1 VTLPSPAGLHPSE
14 LRPVAV
20 SHSLRAQVADAVRA
34 ALVAGSMTSGEVY
47 SAPQLAER
55 FGVSVTPVR
64 EALLELVR
72 DGLLVAVRNRGFRV
86 ADPTDLELDATSE
99 VRLLLEPA
107 AAARAAGQ
115 PADRRAAAEERLR
128 AGARAVAEAAEAG
141 DVVAHVRADRE
152 FHASLLELAGN
163 AVLTETVLR
172 LRDRSR
178 LYGRDGDTGR
188 DTLRQAA
195 VEHERL
201 VDLVLAGDADG
212 ARDLMAGHVAH
223 VRAEWS
229 PGGHAGHDRGASA
242 RHGSPGRA
250 GT

>member
-1 VTLPSPAGLHPSE
+1 MTLPHAAE

-20 SHSLRAQVADAVRA
+20 HDSLRAQVADAVRA
-34 ALVAGSMTSGEVY
+34 ALVAGSMSSGEVW

-86 ADPTDLELDATSE
+86 ADPTDAELDATSE

-107 AAARAAGQ
+107 AAERAARQ
-115 PADRRAAAEERLR
+115 SPDRRAAAEAGLR
-128 AGARAVAEAAEAG
+128 SAARAVVGAAEAT
-141 DVVAHVRADRE
+141 DVVAHVRADRD
-152 FHASLLELAGN
+152 FHAALLELAGN
-163 AVLTETVLR
+163 PVLTETVLR

-178 LYGRDGDTGR
+178 LYGHGADLSQ
-188 DTLRQAA
+188 TLHQAA
-195 VEHERL
+195 AEHEHI
-201 VDLVLAGDADG
+201 VDLV
-212 ARDLMAGHVAH
+212 MAGEAEAAREAMVRHIGH

-229 PGGHAGHDRGASA
+229 PDPTDR
-242 RHGSPGRA
+242 RA
-250 GT
+250 PSRS

>member
-1 VTLPSPAGLHPSE
+1 VTLPDPVRADADGPHLSG

-20 SHSLRAQVADAVRA
+20 HDSLRAQVADAVRA
-34 ALVAGSMTSGEVY
+34 ALVAGSMSSGEVY
-47 SAPQLAER
+47 SAPQLADR

-86 ADPTDLELDATSE
+86 ADPTDVELDATSE

-107 AAARAAGQ
+107 AAERAARQ
-115 PADRRAAAEERLR
+115 PADRRAAAERRLR
-128 AGARAVAEAAEAG
+128 EAALAVTAAAEAE
-141 DVVAHVRADRE
+141 DVVAHVRADRA
-152 FHASLLELAGN
+152 FHAALLDLAGN
-163 AVLTETVLR
+163 AVLAETVLR

-178 LYGRDGDTGR
+178 LYGRGGDVVQ

-195 VEHERL
+195 DEHDRL
-201 VDLVLAGDADG
+201 VDLVVAGDADG
-212 ARDLMAGHVAH
+212 ARELMTGHVAH

-229 PGGHAGHDRGASA
+229 PGSGPGGSDRAP
-242 RHGSPGRA
+242 RRP
-250 GT
+250 

>member
-1 VTLPSPAGLHPSE
+1 VTLPRPAE

-20 SHSLRAQVADAVRA
+20 PDSLRAQVADAVRA
-34 ALVAGSMTSGEVY
+34 ALVAGSMTSGNVY

-86 ADPTDLELDATSE
+86 ADPTDAELDATSE
-99 VRLLLEPA
+99 VRQLLEPA
-107 AAARAAGQ
+107 AAERAARR
-115 PADRRAAAEERLR
+115 PAAVRAQAEDGLRAAALR
-128 AGARAVAEAAEAG
+128 VVEAAKAG

-152 FHASLLELAGN
+152 FHAALLDLAGN
-163 AVLTETVLR
+163 PVLGETVLR

-178 LYGRDGDTGR
+178 LYGGGGGSSVQE
-188 DTLRQAA
+188 TLHEAA
-195 VEHERL
+195 AEHLRL
-201 VDLVLAGDADG
+201 VELVLAGDADA
-212 ARDLMAGHVAH
+212 AREAMARHVGH

-229 PGGHAGHDRGASA
+229 PN
-242 RHGSPGRA
+242 PLLE
-250 GT
+250 

>member
-1 VTLPSPAGLHPSE
+1 VTLPHPAGLLHSE

-20 SHSLRAQVADAVRA
+20 HDSLRAQVADAVRA
-34 ALVAGSMTSGEVY
+34 ALVAGSMSSGEVY

-86 ADPTDLELDATSE
+86 ADPTDAELDATSE

-107 AAARAAGQ
+107 AAARAALQ
-115 PADRRAAAEERLR
+115 PADRRAEAQERLR
-128 AGARAVAEAAEAG
+128 EAAHGVSDAAEAG
-141 DVVAHVRADRE
+141 DVVAHVRADRD
-152 FHASLLELAGN
+152 FHAALLDLAGN
-163 AVLTETVLR
+163 AVLAETVLR

-178 LYGRDGDTGR
+178 LYRHGAADR

-195 VEHERL
+195 DEHDRL
-201 VDLVLAGDADG
+201 VELVLAGDAEG

-229 PGGHAGHDRGASA
+229 PGAPAGAHDRRPPS
-242 RHGSPGRA
+242 RP
-250 GT
+250 

>member
-1 VTLPSPAGLHPSE
+1 VTLPNPAGLHSAE

-20 SHSLRAQVADAVRA
+20 HHSLREQVADAVRA

-72 DGLLVAVRNRGFRV
+72 DGLLIAVRNRGFRV
-86 ADPTDLELDATSE
+86 ADPTDVELDATSE

-107 AAARAAGQ
+107 AAARAARQ
-115 PADRRAAAEERLR
+115 PADRRAEAEERLR
-128 AGARAVAEAAEAG
+128 RAADAVADAAEAS
-141 DVVAHVRADRE
+141 DVVAHVRADRD
-152 FHASLLELAGN
+152 FHAALLELAGN
-163 AVLTETVLR
+163 AVLAETVLR

-178 LYGRDGDTGR
+178 LYGRDGGVDP

-195 VEHERL
+195 AEHVQL
-201 VDLVLAGDADG
+201 VDLVLAGNAEG

-229 PGGHAGHDRGASA
+229 PGAVLK
-242 RHGSPGRA
+242 
-250 GT
+250 